1 MNMDFW
7 ANKTPVKKR
16 QVHLEEHILET
27 FILVLMIN
35 GRILWARRYYCSIE
49 YYCANYYV
57 SATKYGVKCGT
68 WLRFWEKK
76 GWINSIDL

>member
-35 GRILWARRYYCSIE
+35 GKESHGK
-49 YYCANYYV
+49 NFM
-57 SATKYGVKCGT
+57 S
-68 WLRFWEKK
+68 
-76 GWINSIDL
+76 